1 MLSYQQALK
10 IVLEA
15 IRPLAAIEMPLTEA
29 VGKVLAQG
37 VYAQWDLPPADN
49 SAMDGFGFAF
59 ADQQPGSELPVAGLA
74 RAGAG
79 FAGDLP
85 PGVAVRI
92 MTGAPLPPGCDT
104 VVPLEEVRESGAGI
118 SLLHPVRRGDHVRYR
133 GEEFHRGEELLPAGT
148 PLRAG
153 EIGLLA
159 AAGVNRVKVYRQP
172 RVAIL
177 STGDELVELGGRPGP
192 GQIVNS
198 NLYLLAARLQ
208 EEGCAV
214 WPLGIAADGTGPLA
228 ALLEQ
233 GLEADLLLST
243 GGVSAGDFDLVQKTL
258 NGLGFKLGFWKVAI
272 KPGKPVLFG
281 TVGNTPVFGLP
292 GNPAAAAATFQL
304 FVRPALRK
312 LAGFSDPIAPS
323 VRATLTSAVRGGG
336 SRQNFLWGRLE
347 EQAGRYL
354 YTPSRSQGSGQNR
367 SLQGA
372 QALLPVAADSP
383 DLPAGQE
390 VEVMLLYLP
399 NGATPS
405 PAHSS

>member
-1 MLSYQQALK
+1 
-10 IVLEA
+10 
-15 IRPLAAIEMPLTEA
+15 
-29 VGKVLAQG
+29 
-37 VYAQWDLPPADN
+37 
-49 SAMDGFGFAF
+49 
-59 ADQQPGSELPVAGLA
+59 
-74 RAGAG
+74 
-79 FAGDLP
+79 
-85 PGVAVRI
+85 
-92 MTGAPLPPGCDT
+92 
-104 VVPLEEVRESGAGI
+104 
-118 SLLHPVRRGDHVRYR
+118 
-133 GEEFHRGEELLPAGT
+133 
-148 PLRAG
+148 
-153 EIGLLA
+153 
-159 AAGVNRVKVYRQP
+159 
-172 RVAIL
+172 
-177 STGDELVELGGRPGP
+177 
-192 GQIVNS
+192 
-198 NLYLLAARLQ
+198 
-208 EEGCAV
+208 
-214 WPLGIAADGTGPLA
+214 
-228 ALLEQ
+228 
-233 GLEADLLLST
+233 
-243 GGVSAGDFDLVQKTL
+243 
-258 NGLGFKLGFWKVAI
+258 
-272 KPGKPVLFG
+272 
-281 TVGNTPVFGLP
+281 VFGLP